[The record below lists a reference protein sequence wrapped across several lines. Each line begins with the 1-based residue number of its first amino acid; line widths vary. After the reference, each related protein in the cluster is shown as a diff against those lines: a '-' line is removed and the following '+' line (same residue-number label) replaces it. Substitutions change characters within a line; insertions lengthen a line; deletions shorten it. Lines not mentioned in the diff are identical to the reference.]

1 MNNALTLID
10 RNKATLATIEEMR
23 NELRREADKA
33 RLERQTADI
42 VYLAEF
48 LREHAERCNQTE
60 ARLATLSR
68 EFARIT
74 REIEAAMCLIPDC
87 AFAEAK
93 E

>member
-1 MNNALTLID
+1 MNNALALID
-10 RNKATLATIEEMR
+10 RNKATLATVEAMR

-33 RLERQTADI
+33 RLERQNASI
-42 VYLAEF
+42 VYLAKSLE
-48 LREHAERCNQTE
+48 EHTERCSQTE

-74 REIEAAMCLIPDC
+74 REIEAAMCLIPDY
-87 AFAEAK
+87 AFAEAN